1 MYMQVTRNLDDAS
14 FFNAFIIPDLHI
26 CSIMYTLFVL
36 DFNHHQIIFVA
47 VNLKL
52 RLFFITGHH
61 QVFKVQLNFIIADLF
76 NPFYP
81 TIEVGSVS
89 DILSIIFSSMYLLM
103 RMFIKYEQLNIFIK
117 LYLVRAASKTII
129 TGKRSFEKL

>member
-1 MYMQVTRNLDDAS
+1 MYMQVTRKLDDAS

-26 CSIMYTLFVL
+26 CPIMYTLFVL

-52 RLFFITGHH
+52 RLFFTWHH

-76 NPFYP
+76 NPLYP
-81 TIEVGSVS
+81 TIEVLSVS

-103 RMFIKYEQLNIFIK
+103 RIFIKYEQLNTFIK
-117 LYLVRAASKTII
+117 LYLVRAASKKII
-129 TGKRSFEKL
+129 IGKRSFEKL

>member
-1 MYMQVTRNLDDAS
+1 MYMQVTRKLDDAS
-14 FFNAFIIPDLHI
+14 FFNVFIIPDLHI
-26 CSIMYTLFVL
+26 CPIMYTLFVL

-52 RLFFITGHH
+52 RLFFFTWHH
-61 QVFKVQLNFIIADLF
+61 QVFKVQLNLIIADLF